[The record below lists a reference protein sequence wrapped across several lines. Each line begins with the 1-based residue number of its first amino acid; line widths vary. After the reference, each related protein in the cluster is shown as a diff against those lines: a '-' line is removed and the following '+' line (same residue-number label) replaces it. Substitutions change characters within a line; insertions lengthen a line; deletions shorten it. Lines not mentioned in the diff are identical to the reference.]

1 MKSAAPRAASD
12 RNEAPV
18 VGKALGMADNRA
30 VAVAQRQM
38 QAAIGNSP
46 RQVARGQQA
55 AAGAPRRNTTGL
67 PDSLKAG
74 VENLSG
80 YSLDDVQ
87 VHYNS
92 AQPAQLQAHAYA
104 QGTDI
109 HVAPGQEQ
117 HLPHEAW
124 HVVQQKQGRVKAT
137 RQLMAVSINDDTRL
151 EREADAMGK
160 RARQPVAPAT
170 APLRNA
176 APNAP
181 LVQREVKWKEGYP
194 PDDAFDAFL
203 DSVSDIV
210 EAGAREALT
219 YDALTGADGYTALWQ
234 DTAPLLMA
242 DRDGEDAEDPA
253 ETAVA
258 RQFASARY
266 GYAVEAYA
274 NVLIP
279 GCQGDLPAGYGITLQ
294 GGRGMTRPDIIVTDA
309 GGTEVGWFDITSANS
324 LGHIDKKAG
333 GGWSTKPYVAE
344 IVYLPLDIDSL
355 ATSGAAIG
363 VRVAARNAAKRR
375 RAAWQNFVSGKRRAF
390 NNALRRLLPE
400 QEDEVP
406 ARGRG
411 ARGRG
416 ARGRGGRGGAMRGR
430 APLRSAIPE
439 PTGSVMNK
447 QAQTREA
454 MEEVFPNEDMRP
466 GFVKSMLRAFGLMV
480 AKYGFG
486 AGGSKADGETILR
499 DYHEAELEE

>member
-1 MKSAAPRAASD
+1 M
-12 RNEAPV
+12 V
-18 VGKALGMADNRA
+18 DNRA
-30 VAVAQRQM
+30 VAVAQRQL
-38 QAAIGNSP
+38 QAAIDNSP
-46 RQVARGQQA
+46 RQVARGRQA
-55 AAGAPRRNTTGL
+55 EVLAPRRNTTGL
-67 PDSLKAG
+67 PDNLKAG

-137 RQLMAVSINDDTRL
+137 RQLQAVSINDDTRL
-151 EREADAMGK
+151 EREADVMGK
-160 RARQPVAPAT
+160 RARQLVAPMA

-203 DSVSDIV
+203 DSVSHIV
-210 EAGAREALT
+210 EAGALEALT

-234 DTAPLLMA
+234 DTAPLLIV

-274 NVLIP
+274 NALIP
-279 GCQGDLPAGYGITLQ
+279 GCQGDLPPGYGITLQ

-309 GGTEVGWFDITSANS
+309 GGTEVGWFDITSAKS
-324 LGHIDKKAG
+324 LNHIDKKAG
-333 GGWSTKPYVAE
+333 GGWRTKPYVAE
-344 IVYLPLDIDSL
+344 IIYLPLDIDSL

-375 RAAWQNFVSGKRRAF
+375 RAAWQFFVAVKRRNF
-390 NNALRRLLPE
+390 NNELRRLLPAE
-400 QEDEVP
+400 EDEAP

-411 ARGRG
+411 G
-416 ARGRGGRGGAMRGR
+416 RGRGGRGGAVRGR
-430 APLRSAIPE
+430 VPARPTNAE
-439 PTGSVMNK
+439 PTGTIENK
-447 QAQTREA
+447 KDQTRA
-454 MEEVFPNEDMRP
+454 ALQAVFPNEHMTPTFIR
-466 GFVKSMLRAFGLMV
+466 SMLRAFGLTRL
-480 AKYGFG
+480 KIYGFG
-486 AGGSKADGETILR
+486 AGSGSKADGETILR
-499 DYHEAELEE
+499 EYHEDELEE